1 MYGGGI
7 TQHHVGDVYSDHLS
21 LVNNKRWTRHGS
33 IHNLHHAVH
42 SIHCY
47 HFICRN
53 LTRYNKRKLKITT
66 KTKPFNAHLQLT
78 RTSKII
84 KNVIERE
91 ENLLQNGILHV
102 VFSQSSEIKL
112 RSERV
117 SAFTLTVNVGLSK
130 FTAFNSL
137 E

>member
-1 MYGGGI
+1 MEAME
-7 TQHHVGDVYSDHLS
+7 LS
-21 LVNNKRWTRHGS
+21 L
-33 IHNLHHAVH
+33 LAV
-42 SIHCY
+42 
-47 HFICRN
+47 
-53 LTRYNKRKLKITT
+53 
-66 KTKPFNAHLQLT
+66 AT